1 MKIEAEI
8 KQVSFENEI
17 QKLIVNQLFTGKYVS
32 NIIAQHLKPFGLSSQ
47 QYNVL
52 RILRGQGQEVIS
64 VNAIASRMIDRMSNV
79 SRLIDKLADKKLIK
93 RKVNKKDRRQM
104 DVSISKRGI
113 ELLAQ
118 IDAVEKDMQ
127 VHFTHLSQ
135 EEAEQLNALL
145 DKLRG

>member
-8 KQVSFENEI
+8 KQVAFENEI

-52 RILRGQGQEVIS
+52 RILRGQQQNAIS
-64 VNAIASRMIDRMSNV
+64 VNAIATRMIDKMSNV
-79 SRLIDKLADKKLIK
+79 SRLIDKLDDKKLIK
-93 RKVNKKDRRQM
+93 RKINKKDRRQM
-104 DVSISKRGI
+104 DVSITKRGI
-113 ELLAQ
+113 KLLSE

-127 VHFTHLSQ
+127 FHFSHLSIK
-135 EEAEQLNALL
+135 EAEQLNALL

>member
-8 KQVSFENEI
+8 KQVAFENEI

-52 RILRGQGQEVIS
+52 RILRGQQQNAIS
-64 VNAIASRMIDRMSNV
+64 VNAIATRMIDKMSNV
-79 SRLIDKLADKKLIK
+79 SRLIDKLDDKKLIK
-93 RKVNKKDRRQM
+93 RKVNKKDRRQI
-104 DVSISKRGI
+104 DVSISNNGI
-113 ELLAQ
+113 QLLAK
-118 IDAVEKDMQ
+118 IDAVEKKMQ
-127 VHFTHLSQ
+127 HHFNHLTIK
-135 EEAEQLNALL
+135 EAEQLNLLL